1 MPRALVYLCG
11 TPFGAPSLPL
21 YQSLPSTL
29 SILLSVHLFLSLP
42 SQSSAGKAG
51 NEERESESVNRRLL
65 LPAAAQSVRSLTV
78 SRGDLCLRLA
88 QLRPR
93 LLQSCS
99 KFASFGC
106 FGAHAAHTG
115 ARVSLTHSPIYT
127 LSLSHWQTSFFS
139 NFECANKVFE

>member
-1 MPRALVYLCG
+1 MWHPLRCAL
-11 TPFGAPSLPL
+11 PAPPL
-21 YQSLPSTL
+21 TLPSTL
-29 SILLSVHLFLSLP
+29 SILLSVFPSLSPKPKL
-42 SQSSAGKAG
+42 SRQSWQRS
-51 NEERESESVNRRLL
+51 ESESVNRRLL

-115 ARVSLTHSPIYT
+115 ARVSLTHSLTRPFTRCLCHTGRLRFFPI
-127 LSLSHWQTSFFS
+127 LNVRIKFS
-139 NFECANKVFE
+139 NNNV

>member
-1 MPRALVYLCG
+1 MWHPLRCAL
-11 TPFGAPSLPL
+11 PAPPLTLALSQSYSLSFL
-21 YQSLPSTL
+21 
-29 SILLSVHLFLSLP
+29 LSLP

-115 ARVSLTHSPIYT
+115 ARVSLTHS
-127 LSLSHWQTSFFS
+127 LSHSHAVSVTLADFVFFQ
-139 NFECANKVFE
+139 F